1 MIDQIKS
8 DTVTLLKITIK
19 ELHRTTGACVRR
31 AAASRSPVVVT
42 DHGKPVAV
50 LASPSQLKPKRRRRV
65 LLPEYKVLMAK
76 KPGRDLIDDLSAVR
90 GDR

>member
-1 MIDQIKS
+1 
-8 DTVTLLKITIK
+8 
-19 ELHRTTGACVRR
+19 
-31 AAASRSPVVVT
+31 VVT

-50 LASPSQLKPKRRRRV
+50 LTSPSLLKPKRRRRT

-76 KPGRDLIDDLSAVR
+76 APGSTLMDDLNAVR